1 MPTDAPKGIWP
12 FSVDSDSSWN
22 PEQPESHAVG
32 NKHLAAECSV
42 GRTLARATGTPARA
56 HFEGPCLSCHFAV
69 IFFFF
74 LRRNICFSWVP

>member
-32 NKHLAAECSV
+32 NKHLAAECSA
-42 GRTLARATGTPARA
+42 GRTWLEPQA
-56 HFEGPCLSCHFAV
+56 HLPGLILRGPVCPV
-69 IFFFF
+69 I
-74 LRRNICFSWVP
+74 LQ